1 MLKSLALII
10 PICIAG
16 LNVQAQTQAPTSS
29 STAPK
34 TLFVRGAI
42 ESVEPSV
49 LVIKPRSGDVMRV
62 KVADDLVV
70 SEVFPV
76 NITTIRPGAFIG
88 TSAMPNADG
97 TLEALE
103 VHVMPEDARGTGEGH
118 RPWDLKPKSTMTNAT
133 VSHVVT
139 GVKGRQLTLTYKDGE
154 KTVIVPEN
162 VPIVTYRP
170 GNRSLLKPG
179 AKVFVSVTSSD
190 GQLQAARIM
199 VGKDGFTPPM

>member
-16 LNVQAQTQAPTSS
+16 SNVQAQTQAPTPPAA
-29 STAPK
+29 APK

-76 NITTIRPGAFIG
+76 DIATIQPGSFVGTT
-88 TSAMPNADG
+88 AMPNADG
-97 TLEALE
+97 TLQALE
-103 VHVMPEDARGTGEGH
+103 IHVFPESGRGSGEGH
-118 RPWDLKPKSTMTNAT
+118 RPWDLKPQSTMTNAT
-133 VSHVVT
+133 VSHIVT
-139 GVKGRQLTLTYKDGE
+139 GVKGRQLTLIYKDGE

-170 GNRSLLKPG
+170 GDRSLLKPG

-190 GQLQAARIM
+190 GQLQATRIM